1 MEWKTDAL
9 VLRTADYGEYDRMVT
24 LFTAARGKIGA
35 GMKGVRRAN
44 AKLKFA
50 AQPFCFAEYVLTE
63 RGGRNTVTGASLHEG
78 FFGLRCD
85 LAAMYAATAVLE
97 TCDGLLYEG
106 MTSGGLFVSAVEALR
121 GIESGERGALVKFL
135 LAALAY
141 AGYPVSAGDCPVCG
155 KPLAGRMAFD
165 LSNGCFVCPACAEG
179 VPASEST
186 YRTIRAALKGE
197 GETSEDGTVRALR
210 LLGAYYAHQ
219 TGGELPSL
227 TEYLSLLRPAP

>member
-50 AQPFCFAEYVLTE
+50 AQPFCFAEYVLAE

-85 LAAMYAATAVLE
+85 LAALYAATVVLE
-97 TCDGLLYEG
+97 ACDGLLYEG
-106 MTSGGLFVSAVEALR
+106 MTSGGLFVSAVGALR
-121 GIESGERGALVKFL
+121 GIESGEEGALVKFL
-135 LAALAY
+135 LSALSY
-141 AGYPVSAGDCPVCG
+141 AGYPVSAENCPVCG
-155 KPLAGRMAFD
+155 KPLSGRMAFD
-165 LSNGCFVCPACAEG
+165 LANGCFVCPSCADAA
-179 VPASEST
+179 PASEST
-186 YRTIRAALKGE
+186 YRTIRAALGKG
-197 GETSEDGTVRALR
+197 GEFTDDGTRRALR
-210 LLGAYYAHQ
+210 LLGAYYARQ
-219 TGGELPSL
+219 TGADLPSL
-227 TEYLSLLRPAP
+227 AEYLNIKE